1 VLIVSN
7 SSGTFSKD
15 PAGAAADRLER
26 NTGVKVLR
34 HTHMK
39 PACEAEIM
47 GYFGDRISSPA
58 QIAVIGDRLFTD
70 VVMANSMGARAV
82 WIRRGVIPDRGFVTR
97 VEYAVSRF
105 LVNRGY
111 EAPEP

>member
-1 VLIVSN
+1 MSN
-7 SSGTFSKD
+7 SSGTLSKD
-15 PAGAAADRLER
+15 PTGVAADQLER

-39 PACEAEIM
+39 PACEQEILD
-47 GYFGDRISSPA
+47 YFGGRVTSPS

-70 VVMANSMGARAV
+70 VVMANRMGARAI
-82 WIRRGVIPDRGFVTR
+82 WIREGVVPDRGIVTR
-97 VEYAVSRF
+97 VEYAVSKF

-111 EAPEP
+111 VAPEP